1 MPADAPKPAPLAL
14 LSLGALG
21 VVYGDIGTSPLYAL
35 KACFAPEYGLLPTA
49 GNVAG
54 LISLIIWALTFVV
67 SIKYIAFIMR
77 ADNHGEG
84 GIFALL
90 ALLRP
95 PADAPVVGRSAR
107 VLVVLGLIG
116 AALLYG
122 DGVITPAISVLSAV
136 EGINVATTAFS
147 HFVVPASLV
156 ILVVLFAAQRFGT
169 ARIGGIFGPLM
180 LFWFAVLGVL
190 GAWEIVQTPAI
201 LAAINPLAAAGFLAT
216 HGTHG
221 LLVLGAVVL
230 AVTGAEALYADMGHF
245 GRQPIRVA
253 WFAIVFPAL
262 VLNYLGQGA
271 LLLRTPAAVSNPFYL
286 LAPSVLLYPMV
297 VLSTVATVIASQALL
312 SGAFSLTQQA
322 MLLGYS
328 PRMRIQHTSAEMEG
342 QIFVPFVNT
351 TLMFACLLLVV
362 TFQSS
367 DRLAAAYGIA
377 VTGTMSVTSL
387 LFYVVAR
394 QRWQWSVARAGLLTA
409 IFLTVDLVF
418 LGTNLLKI
426 PQGGWVPIS
435 LGALVYLLMST
446 WSAGHERLLELRREG
461 AIPFDDLFR
470 TLDDRHVARVPG
482 AAVFFSVHPHDA
494 PAVLLRYA
502 LQTKA
507 LQQVVILLGVT
518 TAATP
523 EVPASERLSVEPLSH
538 GFLRATARVGFMQ
551 SPNAEEVIA
560 ELRRRYPEIPAD
572 DVVYFTSREQVLT
585 TKTGGMFRWRKRLFA
600 LMNRNAG
607 SAADFFSV
615 PSAAVIELGTQVAF

>member
-1 MPADAPKPAPLAL
+1 M
-14 LSLGALG
+14 
-21 VVYGDIGTSPLYAL
+21 
-35 KACFAPEYGLLPTA
+35 
-49 GNVAG
+49 
-54 LISLIIWALTFVV
+54 
-67 SIKYIAFIMR
+67 
-77 ADNHGEG
+77 
-84 GIFALL
+84 
-90 ALLRP
+90 
-95 PADAPVVGRSAR
+95 
-107 VLVVLGLIG
+107 
-116 AALLYG
+116 
-122 DGVITPAISVLSAV
+122 
-136 EGINVATTAFS
+136 
-147 HFVVPASLV
+147 

-201 LAAINPLAAAGFLAT
+201 LAALNPLVAAGFLAA

-461 AIPFDDLFR
+461 AIPFDNLFR

-551 SPNAEEVIA
+551 SPNV
-560 ELRRRYPEIPAD
+560 RR
-572 DVVYFTSREQVLT
+572 
-585 TKTGGMFRWRKRLFA
+585 
-600 LMNRNAG
+600 
-607 SAADFFSV
+607 
-615 PSAAVIELGTQVAF
+615 